1 MYYLIWSTLNRQ
13 NSLEKVIVIMI
24 LLGAVDN
31 DNKDTKNNSNMTI
44 KEKKKIIKLPEESGA
59 DCFQLPTEHPPTHK

>member
-44 KEKKKIIKLPEESGA
+44 KEKKR
-59 DCFQLPTEHPPTHK
+59 